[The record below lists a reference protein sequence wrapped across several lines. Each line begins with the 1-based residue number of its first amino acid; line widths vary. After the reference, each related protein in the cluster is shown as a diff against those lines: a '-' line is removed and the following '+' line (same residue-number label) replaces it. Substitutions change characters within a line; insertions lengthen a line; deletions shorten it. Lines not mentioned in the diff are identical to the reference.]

1 MTHLLPLRRAWRYIS
16 TQFLR
21 IRVRL
26 LIINLVAMTVPLVGI
41 QLARTF
47 ERESLNAFER
57 GMRQTAEVVRTFVE
71 VGLIKLDEPGSPAE
85 VESAGPRAV
94 ESALVSVAKRT
105 RLRIRLLNKM
115 AHVVADSHGSGTPE
129 GPEPGMSSWYGR
141 SGPPTRRHAP
151 DAVATDPGPLFS
163 RVEIAAARR
172 GELGTATRVHK
183 RIQRVFLF
191 LALPV
196 MKDKRVLG
204 IVYVTR
210 STTPV
215 LASMHRIR
223 RALIR
228 IFAIAT
234 VITLLLSF
242 VLAATISRPLGRLR
256 RAAVRI
262 AAGDRS
268 ASIRLNRRDEIG
280 ELARAYHDLLTQLN
294 DRANYI
300 SEFAANI
307 SHEFKTP
314 LSSIRGAAELVLDD
328 PEMPAD
334 VRQRFMSNVLDDTR
348 RLDRLV
354 SRLLELSRIEATLQ
368 EREPTD
374 LVQIIKDVVEG
385 VEGRTVELDLPD
397 SAAFQGH
404 RAHLVSALR
413 ALVEN
418 ALRHSPETEPI
429 RIALAQEGGRAIVL
443 SVEDSGAG
451 ISEANQKKIFDR
463 FFTTEADEG
472 GTGLGL
478 AIVKSVVDAHGGSIR
493 VESEVGKGSRFE
505 ISLPLVHSKKAK

>member
-1 MTHLLPLRRAWRYIS
+1 MSQGGFLRRGWRFVV

-26 LIINLVAMTVPLVGI
+26 LVINLIAMIVPLVGI

-47 ERESLNAFER
+47 ERESLNTFEK
-57 GMRQTAEVVRTFVE
+57 GMRQTAEVVRTFIE
-71 VGLIKLDEPGSPAE
+71 TGLVDLTDSAPADGVKRIE
-85 VESAGPRAV
+85 A
-94 ESALVSVAKRT
+94 ALVRVAKRT

-115 AHVVADSHGSGTPE
+115 GHVRADSHRSGAPE
-129 GPEPGMSSWYGR
+129 GPEPGIPTVFGR
-141 SGPPTRRHAP
+141 RGPPERRHAP
-151 DAVATDPGPLFS
+151 DVVATDPGPLYA

-172 GELGTATRVHK
+172 GELGTATRIHK
-183 RIQRVFLF
+183 RIERVFLF

-196 MKDKRVLG
+196 MKAKRVTG

-234 VITLLLSF
+234 VITLLLSI
-242 VLAATISRPLGRLR
+242 VLAASISRPLGRLR

-280 ELARAYHDLLTQLN
+280 DLARAYHDLLTQLN
-294 DRANYI
+294 QRANYI

-328 PEMPAD
+328 PEMPAE
-334 VRQRFMSNVLDDTR
+334 VRQRFMNNVLADTK

-368 EREPTD
+368 EREPID
-374 LVQIIKDVVEG
+374 LVQIITDVVEG
-385 VEGRTVELDLPD
+385 IEGREVVLELPA
-397 SAAFQGH
+397 SAPFDGH
-404 RAHLVSALR
+404 RAHIVSALR

-418 ALRHSPETEPI
+418 AIRHSPEESPI
-429 RIALAQEGGRAIVL
+429 RIALTCDDVGALTLRI
-443 SVEDSGAG
+443 EDSGCG

-463 FFTTEADEG
+463 FFTTEAESG

-478 AIVKSVVDAHGGSIR
+478 AIVKSVIDAHGGSIH
-493 VESEVGKGSRFE
+493 VESEVGQGSVFE
-505 ISLPLVHSKKAK
+505 IVLP